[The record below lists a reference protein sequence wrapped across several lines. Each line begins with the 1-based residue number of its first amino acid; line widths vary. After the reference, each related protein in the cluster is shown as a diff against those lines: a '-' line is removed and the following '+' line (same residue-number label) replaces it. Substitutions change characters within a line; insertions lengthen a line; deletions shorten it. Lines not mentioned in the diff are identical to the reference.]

1 MGLVAGLVVRRG
13 LAAAAGA
20 LGALRGVAQER
31 GRAVGREDAQVGAR
45 RGQAG
50 EHELRG
56 LVRCARGRR
65 LDDLDDVGV
74 EGRVGRAVVPVVH
87 FQVVR
92 GVAVGVAQ
100 AGLEEL
106 LLGRGEGP
114 GGRDADAADAYFAL
128 LARLGLERDA
138 VAHRREVVDVLAGD
152 ALGVREDLDVDV
164 EFHFIVGA
172 LVADGVDRGPRAV
185 EVRVDLDGL
194 QIAQVLREGEVVLD
208 LVPRVHVDAGA
219 GLDLRADHGAGRN
232 HVVRHGLEGRRD
244 LAAARGR
251 RERVRLVVLAEGVVE
266 LDSVGARDG
275 EARHLLAVGVGV
287 AEVVARLGRRGAV
300 GARVRRV
307 HVLEQNARRRRAD
320 RHVDVVDVEGVEA
333 VLAHLG
339 LAGRARVAG
348 LALAAHRDLGVP
360 QIVDVAVVRGGEVLR
375 AHADAVARARRV
387 AAGRLLAARAG
398 VAREAVA
405 LAGLAV
411 ADALV
416 AALGVGVARVRERG
430 ARRVDHEGVLLRRAV
445 GVDGR
450 ASDDDVGRA
459 RPAQRVGG
467 AVEVALGRVDVRRH
481 EGAGPPGAVGLLP
494 VRVADALVERAAGAV
509 AGAGVRALG
518 DGRAGG

>member
-65 LDDLDDVGV
+65 LDDLDDVRV
-74 EGRVGRAVVPVVH
+74 EGRVRRAVGPVVH

-92 GVAVGVAQ
+92 GVAVGVAE

-106 LLGRGEGP
+106 LLGRGQGP
-114 GGRDADAADAYFAL
+114 GRRDADAADAYFAL

-138 VAHRREVVDVLAGD
+138 VAHRREIINILAGD
-152 ALGVREDLDVDV
+152 ALGVRQ
-164 EFHFIVGA
+164 HFNVHIELHLVVGA

-194 QIAQVLREGEVVLD
+194 QIAEVLRERQVVLD
-208 LVPRVHVDAGA
+208 LVPRVDVDAGA
-219 GLDLRADHGAGRN
+219 GFNFRADHGARGDD
-232 HVVRHGLEGRRD
+232 VVRHGLEGRRD

-251 RERVRLVVLAEGVVE
+251 RERVRLVVLAKRVVE
-266 LDSVGARDG
+266 LDGVGARDG

-287 AEVVARLGRRGAV
+287 AEDVVHALPAV
-300 GARVRRV
+300 GAPRRV
-307 HVLEQNARRRRAD
+307 DVLQEDARRRRAD
-320 RHVDVVDVEGVEA
+320 RHVVVVDVERVEA
-333 VLAHLG
+333 VLAHLR

-348 LALAAHRDLGVP
+348 LALAAHGDLGIP
-360 QIVDVAVVRGGEVLR
+360 QIVDVAVVGGGEVLR

-416 AALGVGVARVRERG
+416 AALGVGVARVREHVV
-430 ARRVDHEGVLLRRAV
+430 RRVDHERVLLGRAV
-445 GVDGR
+445 GVDRR
-450 ASDDDVGRA
+450 AVDDGRA
-459 RPAQRVGG
+459 RAAQRVGR

-481 EGAGPPGAVGLLP
+481 KGAGSPGAVGLLP